1 MTDYPYDFPSS
12 VPQRF
17 RPRRKGRAKI
27 PFPWLGVDTTPEGK
41 RILGQ
46 MPGALGL
53 IDPGNLKTIAGV
65 GQTITC
71 ALTGAVYTSA
81 IANCTLV
88 AKGSGKVLSST
99 GTMGFKPNLDT
110 GIVMSKD
117 RWTAIFVIAPD
128 STATGIGYLFSKIVA
143 DASEGRPD
151 FSIGM
156 NNLHICE
163 FDHVPGVSSQIISDY
178 TFGENDYKVVAISQ
192 SPEHGMTLS
201 INGVVN
207 KTSPTRTEGLS
218 SVIEERMFQVGDYG
232 ANTTLDYRGL
242 LGWSFF
248 ADGDYHDP
256 RYADALSVCVSV
268 MRDFYAI

>member
-1 MTDYPYDFPSS
+1 MDYPYDFPNS

-27 PFPWLGVDTTPEGK
+27 AFPWLGVDNTPDGK
-41 RILGQ
+41 KVLAQ

-53 IDPGNLKTIAGV
+53 IDPSNLKTIAGV

-71 ALTGAVYTSA
+71 SLTGAVYTSA

-88 AKGSGKVLSST
+88 AKGDGLVLSST
-99 GTMGFKPNLDT
+99 GTMGFKPNTDT
-110 GIVMSKD
+110 GIVMPKD
-117 RWTAIFVIAPD
+117 RWTAIFVIAPEV
-128 STATGIGYLFSKIVA
+128 SYTAIGYLFSKIVA

-156 NNLHICE
+156 NNLKICE
-163 FDHVPGVSSQIISDY
+163 FDHSPSVGSQIISDY
-178 TFGENDYKVVAISQ
+178 TFGTADYKVVAISQ
-192 SPEHGMTLS
+192 SPERGMTIS
-201 INGVVN
+201 INGTVN
-207 KTSPTRTEGLS
+207 KTAPAATAGLS
-218 SVIEERMFQVGDYG
+218 TVAAERMFQVGDYS
-232 ANTTLDYRGL
+232 ANSSLDYRGM

-256 RYADALSVCVSV
+256 RYAQALSVSVAV
-268 MRDFYAI
+268 MRDFYGI